1 MHCCVMAST
10 GLSPPS
16 EPRSRSTPNRDSEPD
31 DPDLAMSEPT
41 SSEASPAIQFPSQ
54 GSQLPDPMTNV
65 PAAAFIAGAAVQ
77 QAHRASDLAAQAAN
91 HALHQQQAA
100 DQARQEAG
108 WIRERAVREVS
119 DVRVQAAQL
128 ASQAQQAVQT
138 AQHSEAQARQLIE
151 QTRQEALG
159 HVENARQVV
168 NATQQDAQQ
177 EVQRIV
183 QEAQQAILQREQT
196 IASQEHTIRG
206 LSQENSVMHQRL
218 GDLERVVAQLTQQA
232 RATPVP
238 MQESPPKA
246 ASIAETATETS
257 AAKASSQGTV
267 PPGTHQPVGAPQ
279 VSSSQD
285 ASGVAASSQGNAF
298 TSTIPDPPCGSV
310 QSSGL
315 GHDAPADSRDPGG
328 GATSQHLVGHSAV
341 LGAAS
346 PVGDAAPGASRTSGL
361 GRDGARDQADVRVQ
375 VTALAEMVQQL
386 SQLVANQVAPPPPPP
401 AAPPPVPPIPLSGA
415 PPPPKAGS
423 GTHVPPVPI
432 TMLGGLYS
440 SSPQAPSAASSDTS
454 SDSDGDDD
462 TPQCRVCGGSHE
474 DTDCPYLTM
483 NGGGGGG
490 GGPGQF
496 PNADPS
502 QAADPS
508 VGMTANDHATH
519 EESVVRVKDLKDL
532 VLPSP
537 PENAGQARGFVNQ
550 VLMAIGRLQKTP
562 GDEVYQ
568 WAQACMSSTEQELIA
583 DKRFPRLDRE
593 IAAKLLKTCR
603 KGKFGLLFQNM
614 VEQERISSGGM
625 PVGRI
630 MLRAIFKHF
639 QLERDRLG
647 SLGGRNLF

>member
-31 DPDLAMSEPT
+31 DPDLAMVPAVMSTVRTSTPQRAAQTRPSSPPSGPIVSEPT
-41 SSEASPAIQFPSQ
+41 SSEASPVIQFPSQ

-341 LGAAS
+341 PGAAS
-346 PVGDAAPGASRTSGL
+346 SVGDAAPGASRTSGL
-361 GRDGARDQADVRVQ
+361 GRDGPRDQADVRVQ

-401 AAPPPVPPIPLSGA
+401 AAPPPVPPIPFTGRRLRQKLATALMFRQYQS
-415 PPPPKAGS
+415 
-423 GTHVPPVPI
+423 
-432 TMLGGLYS
+432 
-440 SSPQAPSAASSDTS
+440 
-454 SDSDGDDD
+454 
-462 TPQCRVCGGSHE
+462 QCWEGCTRHPHKRRRQRYP
-474 DTDCPYLTM
+474 T
-483 NGGGGGG
+483 
-490 GGPGQF
+490 
-496 PNADPS
+496 
-502 QAADPS
+502 
-508 VGMTANDHATH
+508 
-519 EESVVRVKDLKDL
+519 
-532 VLPSP
+532 
-537 PENAGQARGFVNQ
+537 
-550 VLMAIGRLQKTP
+550 
-562 GDEVYQ
+562 
-568 WAQACMSSTEQELIA
+568 MSS
-583 DKRFPRLDRE
+583 
-593 IAAKLLKTCR
+593 
-603 KGKFGLLFQNM
+603 
-614 VEQERISSGGM
+614 
-625 PVGRI
+625 
-630 MLRAIFKHF
+630 LRR
-639 QLERDRLG
+639 QP
-647 SLGGRNLF
+647 